1 MADDDETGAG
11 GGTTARTGG
20 SGLSGLSGLPGASG
34 VSGVSGHWKPLG
46 AGREAPAGERS
57 SNAPVE
63 GAPVTPAAP
72 KDGTPPA
79 AGARGRQDPSES
91 DGAAAS
97 AITPDLA
104 DPDGGSAAPIVE
116 EAAEAS
122 EVAGAPEAAE
132 VAGAPEAPDDD
143 SDIVRAV
150 VAKQRARV
158 RRRRRRGRV
167 IVVVVL
173 LVLVLAA
180 GGVGVCAEFYV
191 RSQIASAVRSA
202 MPGLS
207 SDAEVTTKGLVLPQV
222 LNGELDSL
230 EVTAAELDLPSAGG
244 AGGQDSADG
253 DDDAEQGGLELLGVD
268 VALTAIGLS
277 DPFPAGSMDAT
288 ASVGWD
294 QLTTMVEAAK
304 PSAPALSVQAGELG
318 TADDPGTMIAST
330 KVFGIDASMTIAP
343 AVADDGGLL
352 LTVTSVTIRGTE
364 LDVNSTFYGRPVLSY
379 LGLETPEISIGADK
393 LPQGLSLDRVSVTD
407 TGLSLTLSGSDV
419 ELANL

>member
-20 SGLSGLSGLPGASG
+20 SELSGLSGLPGASG
-34 VSGVSGHWKPLG
+34 LSGVSEHWKPLG

-63 GAPVTPAAP
+63 GAPAAP
-72 KDGTPPA
+72 KDGAPPA
-79 AGARGRQDPSES
+79 AGARGRQDPPES

-104 DPDGGSAAPIVE
+104 APDGGSAAPIVE
-116 EAAEAS
+116 EAAEAP

-191 RSQIASAVRSA
+191 RSQITSAVRSA

-304 PSAPALSVQAGELG
+304 PSAPALSVQAGDLG

>member
-1 MADDDETGAG
+1 VADDDETGAG

-20 SGLSGLSGLPGASG
+20 SELSGLSG
-34 VSGVSGHWKPLG
+34 VSEHWKPLG

-63 GAPVTPAAP
+63 GAPAAP

-79 AGARGRQDPSES
+79 AGARGRQDPPES

-104 DPDGGSAAPIVE
+104 APDGGSAAPIVE
-116 EAAEAS
+116 EAVEAP

-207 SDAEVTTKGLVLPQV
+207 SDAEVTTRGLVLPQV

-244 AGGQDSADG
+244 ADGQDSADG

-304 PSAPALSVQAGELG
+304 PSAPALSVQAGDLG

>member
-1 MADDDETGAG
+1 MAGDDETGAG
-11 GGTTARTGG
+11 GGPTARAEG
-20 SGLSGLSGLPGASG
+20 SGLSGLSGGSG
-34 VSGVSGHWKPLG
+34 YWKPLG
-46 AGREAPAGERS
+46 AGREVPAGEQS

-63 GAPVTPAAP
+63 GAPAALTAPAAP
-72 KDGTPPA
+72 KDAASPA
-79 AGARGRQDPSES
+79 AGAWGRQDPPES

-104 DPDGGSAAPIVE
+104 APDDDSAAPIVE
-116 EAAEAS
+116 DEAEDVAE
-122 EVAGAPEAAE
+122 
-132 VAGAPEAPDDD
+132 APEAPDDD

-158 RRRRRRGRV
+158 RPRRRRGRV

-230 EVTAAELDLPSAGG
+230 DVTAAELDLPSAGG
-244 AGGQDSADG
+244 AGGQDSAGG
-253 DDDAEQGGLELLGVD
+253 DDDAEQGGLELLDVD

-294 QLTTMVEAAK
+294 QLTTMVEAVQ
-304 PSAPALSVQAGELG
+304 PSAPALSVQAGDLG

-393 LPQGLSLDRVSVTD
+393 LPRGLSLGRVSVTD

>member
-20 SGLSGLSGLPGASG
+20 SGLSGLPGA
-34 VSGVSGHWKPLG
+34 SGHWKPLG

-63 GAPVTPAAP
+63 GAPAAP

-79 AGARGRQDPSES
+79 AGARGRQDPPES

-104 DPDGGSAAPIVE
+104 APDGGSAAPIVE
-116 EAAEAS
+116 EAAEAP

-207 SDAEVTTKGLVLPQV
+207 SDAEVTTRGLVLPQV

-244 AGGQDSADG
+244 ADGQDSADG

-304 PSAPALSVQAGELG
+304 PSAPALSVQAGDLG

-393 LPQGLSLDRVSVTD
+393 LPQGLSLGRVSVTD

>member
-20 SGLSGLSGLPGASG
+20 SGLSGLPGA
-34 VSGVSGHWKPLG
+34 SGHWKPLG
-46 AGREAPAGERS
+46 AGRETPAGQRS

-63 GAPVTPAAP
+63 GAAVTPAAP
-72 KDGTPPA
+72 KDGALPA
-79 AGARGRQDPSES
+79 AGARGRQDLPES

-104 DPDGGSAAPIVE
+104 APDDDSAAPIVE
-116 EAAEAS
+116 DEAEDVAE
-122 EVAGAPEAAE
+122 
-132 VAGAPEAPDDD
+132 APEAPDDD

-191 RSQIASAVRSA
+191 RSQISSAVRSA

-207 SDAEVTTKGLVLPQV
+207 SDAEVTTRGLVLPQV
-222 LNGELDSL
+222 PNGELDSL
-230 EVTAAELDLPSAGG
+230 DVTAAELDLPSAGG
-244 AGGQDSADG
+244 AGGQDSAGG
-253 DDDAEQGGLELLGVD
+253 DDDAEQGGLELLDVD

-304 PSAPALSVQAGELG
+304 PSAPALSVQAGDLG

-393 LPQGLSLDRVSVTD
+393 LPRGLSLGRVSVTD

>member
-20 SGLSGLSGLPGASG
+20 SELSGLSGLPGASG
-34 VSGVSGHWKPLG
+34 LSGVSEHWKPLG

-63 GAPVTPAAP
+63 GAPAAP
-72 KDGTPPA
+72 KDGAPPA
-79 AGARGRQDPSES
+79 AGARGRQDPPES

-104 DPDGGSAAPIVE
+104 APDGGSAAPIVE

-191 RSQIASAVRSA
+191 RSQITSAVRSA

-304 PSAPALSVQAGELG
+304 PSAPALSVQAGDLG

>member
-20 SGLSGLSGLPGASG
+20 SGLSGLPGA
-34 VSGVSGHWKPLG
+34 SGHWKPLG
-46 AGREAPAGERS
+46 AGRETPAGQRS

-63 GAPVTPAAP
+63 GAAVTPAAP
-72 KDGTPPA
+72 KDGALPA
-79 AGARGRQDPSES
+79 AGARGRQDPPES

-104 DPDGGSAAPIVE
+104 APDDDSAAPIVE
-116 EAAEAS
+116 DEAEDVAE
-122 EVAGAPEAAE
+122 
-132 VAGAPEAPDDD
+132 APEAPDDD

-191 RSQIASAVRSA
+191 RSQITSAVRSA

-207 SDAEVTTKGLVLPQV
+207 SDAEVTTRGLVLPQV

-244 AGGQDSADG
+244 ADGQDSADG

-294 QLTTMVEAAK
+294 QLTTMVEAVQ
-304 PSAPALSVQAGELG
+304 PSAPALSVQAGDLG

-393 LPQGLSLDRVSVTD
+393 LPRGLSLGRVSVTD

>member
-20 SGLSGLSGLPGASG
+20 SGLSGLPGA
-34 VSGVSGHWKPLG
+34 SGHWKPLG
-46 AGREAPAGERS
+46 AGRETPAGQRS

-63 GAPVTPAAP
+63 GAAVTPAAP
-72 KDGTPPA
+72 KDGALPA
-79 AGARGRQDPSES
+79 AGARGRQDPPES

-104 DPDGGSAAPIVE
+104 APDGGSAAPIVE
-116 EAAEAS
+116 DEAEDVAE
-122 EVAGAPEAAE
+122 
-132 VAGAPEAPDDD
+132 APEAPDDD

-207 SDAEVTTKGLVLPQV
+207 SDAEVTTRGLVLPQV

-244 AGGQDSADG
+244 ADGQDSADG

-304 PSAPALSVQAGELG
+304 PSAPALSVQAGDLG

-393 LPQGLSLDRVSVTD
+393 LPRGLSLGRVSVTD

>member
-20 SGLSGLSGLPGASG
+20 SELSGLSGLPGASG
-34 VSGVSGHWKPLG
+34 LSGVSEHWKPLG

-63 GAPVTPAAP
+63 GAPAAP

-79 AGARGRQDPSES
+79 AGARGRQDPPES

-104 DPDGGSAAPIVE
+104 APDGGSAAPIVE
-116 EAAEAS
+116 EAAEAP

-207 SDAEVTTKGLVLPQV
+207 SDAEVTTRGLVLPQV

-244 AGGQDSADG
+244 ADGQDSADG

-304 PSAPALSVQAGELG
+304 PSAPALSVQAGDLG

-393 LPQGLSLDRVSVTD
+393 LPRGLSLGRVSVTD

>member
-20 SGLSGLSGLPGASG
+20 SGLSGLPGA
-34 VSGVSGHWKPLG
+34 SGHWKPLG
-46 AGREAPAGERS
+46 AGRETPAGQRS

-63 GAPVTPAAP
+63 GAAVTPAAP
-72 KDGTPPA
+72 KDGAPPA
-79 AGARGRQDPSES
+79 AGARGRQDPPES

-104 DPDGGSAAPIVE
+104 APDDDSAAPIVE
-116 EAAEAS
+116 DEAEDVAE
-122 EVAGAPEAAE
+122 
-132 VAGAPEAPDDD
+132 APEAPDDD

-207 SDAEVTTKGLVLPQV
+207 SDAEVTTRGLVLPQV

-244 AGGQDSADG
+244 ADGQDSADG

-304 PSAPALSVQAGELG
+304 PSAPALSVQAGDLG

>member
-20 SGLSGLSGLPGASG
+20 SGLSGLPGA
-34 VSGVSGHWKPLG
+34 SGHWKPLG
-46 AGREAPAGERS
+46 AGRETPAGQRS

-63 GAPVTPAAP
+63 GAPAAP
-72 KDGTPPA
+72 KDGAPPA
-79 AGARGRQDPSES
+79 AGARGRQDPPES

-104 DPDGGSAAPIVE
+104 APDGGSAAPIVE

-191 RSQIASAVRSA
+191 RSQITSAVRSA

-304 PSAPALSVQAGELG
+304 PSAPALSVQAGDLG

>member
-20 SGLSGLSGLPGASG
+20 SELSGLSG
-34 VSGVSGHWKPLG
+34 VSEHWKPLG

-63 GAPVTPAAP
+63 GAPAAP

-79 AGARGRQDPSES
+79 AGARGRQDPPES

-104 DPDGGSAAPIVE
+104 APDGGSAAPIVE
-116 EAAEAS
+116 EAVEAP
-122 EVAGAPEAAE
+122 EVAGAPE
-132 VAGAPEAPDDD
+132 APEAPDDD

-207 SDAEVTTKGLVLPQV
+207 SDAEVTTRGLVLPQV

-244 AGGQDSADG
+244 ADGQDSADG

-304 PSAPALSVQAGELG
+304 PSAPALSVQAGDLG

>member
-20 SGLSGLSGLPGASG
+20 SGLSGLPGA
-34 VSGVSGHWKPLG
+34 SGHWKPLG
-46 AGREAPAGERS
+46 AGRETPAGQRS

-63 GAPVTPAAP
+63 GAPAAP

-79 AGARGRQDPSES
+79 AGARGRQDPPES

-104 DPDGGSAAPIVE
+104 APDGGSAAPIVE
-116 EAAEAS
+116 EAAEAP

-207 SDAEVTTKGLVLPQV
+207 SDAEVTTRGLVLPQV

-244 AGGQDSADG
+244 ADGQDSADG

-304 PSAPALSVQAGELG
+304 PSAPALSVQAGDLG

-393 LPQGLSLDRVSVTD
+393 LPQGLSLGRVSVTD

>member
-20 SGLSGLSGLPGASG
+20 SGLSGLPGA
-34 VSGVSGHWKPLG
+34 SGHWKPLG
-46 AGREAPAGERS
+46 AGRETPAGQRS

-63 GAPVTPAAP
+63 GAAVTPAAP
-72 KDGTPPA
+72 KDGALPA
-79 AGARGRQDPSES
+79 AGARGRQDPPES

-104 DPDGGSAAPIVE
+104 APDDDSAAPIVE
-116 EAAEAS
+116 DEAEDVAE
-122 EVAGAPEAAE
+122 
-132 VAGAPEAPDDD
+132 APEAPDDD

-230 EVTAAELDLPSAGG
+230 DVTAAELDLPSAGG
-244 AGGQDSADG
+244 AGGQDSAGG
-253 DDDAEQGGLELLGVD
+253 DDNAEQGGLELLDVD

-294 QLTTMVEAAK
+294 QLTTMVEAVQ
-304 PSAPALSVQAGELG
+304 PSAPALSVQAGDLG

>member
-20 SGLSGLSGLPGASG
+20 SELSGLPGASG
-34 VSGVSGHWKPLG
+34 LSGVSEHWKPLG

-63 GAPVTPAAP
+63 GAPAAP

-79 AGARGRQDPSES
+79 AGARGRQDPPES

-104 DPDGGSAAPIVE
+104 APDGGSAAPIVE
-116 EAAEAS
+116 EAAEAP

-207 SDAEVTTKGLVLPQV
+207 SDAEVTTRGLVLPQV

-244 AGGQDSADG
+244 ADGQDSADG

-304 PSAPALSVQAGELG
+304 PSAPALSVQAGDLG

-393 LPQGLSLDRVSVTD
+393 LPQGLSLGRVSVTD

>member
-20 SGLSGLSGLPGASG
+20 SELSGLSGLPGASG
-34 VSGVSGHWKPLG
+34 LSGVSEHWKPLG

-63 GAPVTPAAP
+63 GAPAAP
-72 KDGTPPA
+72 KDGAPPA
-79 AGARGRQDPSES
+79 AGARGRQDPPES

-104 DPDGGSAAPIVE
+104 APDGGSAAPIVE
-116 EAAEAS
+116 EAAEAP

-191 RSQIASAVRSA
+191 RSQITSAVRSA

>member
-20 SGLSGLSGLPGASG
+20 SGLSGLPGA
-34 VSGVSGHWKPLG
+34 SGHWKPLG
-46 AGREAPAGERS
+46 AGRETPAGQRS

-63 GAPVTPAAP
+63 GAPAAP

-79 AGARGRQDPSES
+79 AGARGRQDPPES

-104 DPDGGSAAPIVE
+104 APDGGSAAPIVE
-116 EAAEAS
+116 EAVEA
-122 EVAGAPEAAE
+122 PE

-207 SDAEVTTKGLVLPQV
+207 SDAEVTTRGLVLPQV

-244 AGGQDSADG
+244 ADGQDSADG

-304 PSAPALSVQAGELG
+304 PSAPALSVQAGDLG

>member
-20 SGLSGLSGLPGASG
+20 SGLSGLPGA
-34 VSGVSGHWKPLG
+34 SGHWKPLG
-46 AGREAPAGERS
+46 AGRETPAGQRS

-63 GAPVTPAAP
+63 GAAVAPAAP
-72 KDGTPPA
+72 KDGAPPA
-79 AGARGRQDPSES
+79 AGARGRQDPPES

-104 DPDGGSAAPIVE
+104 APDGGSAAPIVE
-116 EAAEAS
+116 EAAEAP

-207 SDAEVTTKGLVLPQV
+207 SDAEVTTRGLVLPQV

-244 AGGQDSADG
+244 ADGQDSADG

-304 PSAPALSVQAGELG
+304 PSAPALSVQAGDLG

>member
-11 GGTTARTGG
+11 GRTTARTGG
-20 SGLSGLSGLPGASG
+20 SELSGLPGASG
-34 VSGVSGHWKPLG
+34 LSGVSEHWKPLG

-63 GAPVTPAAP
+63 GAPAAP

-79 AGARGRQDPSES
+79 AGARGRQDPPES

-104 DPDGGSAAPIVE
+104 APDGGSAAPIVE
-116 EAAEAS
+116 EAAEAP

-191 RSQIASAVRSA
+191 RSQITSAVRSA

-304 PSAPALSVQAGELG
+304 PSAPALSVQAGDLG

>member
-20 SGLSGLSGLPGASG
+20 SELSGLSGLPGASG
-34 VSGVSGHWKPLG
+34 VSEHWKPLG

-63 GAPVTPAAP
+63 GAPAAP

-79 AGARGRQDPSES
+79 AGARGRQDPPES

-104 DPDGGSAAPIVE
+104 APDGGSAAPIVE
-116 EAAEAS
+116 EAVEAP

-207 SDAEVTTKGLVLPQV
+207 SDAEVTTRGLVLPQV

-244 AGGQDSADG
+244 ADGQDSADG

-304 PSAPALSVQAGELG
+304 PSAPALSVQAGDLG

>member
-20 SGLSGLSGLPGASG
+20 SGLSGLPGA
-34 VSGVSGHWKPLG
+34 SGHWKPLG

-63 GAPVTPAAP
+63 GAPAAP

-79 AGARGRQDPSES
+79 AGARGRQDPPES

-104 DPDGGSAAPIVE
+104 APDGGSAAPIVE
-116 EAAEAS
+116 EAAEAP

-207 SDAEVTTKGLVLPQV
+207 SDAEVTTRGLVLPQV

-244 AGGQDSADG
+244 ADGQDSADG

-304 PSAPALSVQAGELG
+304 PSAPALSVQAGDLG

>member
-20 SGLSGLSGLPGASG
+20 SGLSGLPGA
-34 VSGVSGHWKPLG
+34 SGHWKPLG

-63 GAPVTPAAP
+63 GAPAAP

-79 AGARGRQDPSES
+79 AGARGRQDPPES

-104 DPDGGSAAPIVE
+104 APDGGSAAPIVE
-116 EAAEAS
+116 EAVEAP

-207 SDAEVTTKGLVLPQV
+207 SDAEVTTRGLVLPQV

-244 AGGQDSADG
+244 ADGQDSADG

-304 PSAPALSVQAGELG
+304 PSAPALSVQAGDLG

>member
-1 MADDDETGAG
+1 MAGDDETGAG

-20 SGLSGLSGLPGASG
+20 SELSGLSGLPGASG
-34 VSGVSGHWKPLG
+34 LSGVSEHWKPLG

-63 GAPVTPAAP
+63 GAPAAP

-79 AGARGRQDPSES
+79 AGAWGRQDPPES

-104 DPDGGSAAPIVE
+104 APDDDSAAPIVE
-116 EAAEAS
+116 DEAEDVAE
-122 EVAGAPEAAE
+122 
-132 VAGAPEAPDDD
+132 APEAPDDD

-230 EVTAAELDLPSAGG
+230 DVTAAELDLPSAGG
-244 AGGQDSADG
+244 AGGQDSAGG
-253 DDDAEQGGLELLGVD
+253 DDNAEQGGLELLDVD

-294 QLTTMVEAAK
+294 QLTTMVEAVQ
-304 PSAPALSVQAGELG
+304 PSAPALSVQAGDLG

-393 LPQGLSLDRVSVTD
+393 LPRGLSLGRVSVTD

>member
-1 MADDDETGAG
+1 MADDGETGAG

-20 SGLSGLSGLPGASG
+20 SGLSGLPGA
-34 VSGVSGHWKPLG
+34 SGHWKPLG
-46 AGREAPAGERS
+46 AGRETPAGQRS

-63 GAPVTPAAP
+63 GAAVTPAAP
-72 KDGTPPA
+72 KDGALPA
-79 AGARGRQDPSES
+79 AGARGRQDPPES

-104 DPDGGSAAPIVE
+104 APDDDSAAPIVE
-116 EAAEAS
+116 DEAEDVAE
-122 EVAGAPEAAE
+122 
-132 VAGAPEAPDDD
+132 APEAPDDD

-230 EVTAAELDLPSAGG
+230 DVTAAELDLPSAGG
-244 AGGQDSADG
+244 AGGQDSAGG
-253 DDDAEQGGLELLGVD
+253 DDNAEQGGLELLDVD

-294 QLTTMVEAAK
+294 QLTTMVEAVQ
-304 PSAPALSVQAGELG
+304 PSAPALSVQAGDLG

>member
-1 MADDDETGAG
+1 MAGDDETGAG

-20 SGLSGLSGLPGASG
+20 SELSGLSGLPGASG
-34 VSGVSGHWKPLG
+34 LSGVSEHWKPLG

-63 GAPVTPAAP
+63 GAPAAP

-79 AGARGRQDPSES
+79 AGAWGRQDPPES

-104 DPDGGSAAPIVE
+104 APDDDSAAPIVE
-116 EAAEAS
+116 DEAEDVAE
-122 EVAGAPEAAE
+122 
-132 VAGAPEAPDDD
+132 APEAPDDD

-158 RRRRRRGRV
+158 RRRRRWGRV

-230 EVTAAELDLPSAGG
+230 DVTAAELDLPSAGG
-244 AGGQDSADG
+244 AGGQDSAGG
-253 DDDAEQGGLELLGVD
+253 DDNAEQGGLELLDVD

-294 QLTTMVEAAK
+294 QLTTMVEAVQ
-304 PSAPALSVQAGELG
+304 PSAPALSVQAGDLG

-393 LPQGLSLDRVSVTD
+393 LPRGLSLGRVSVTD

>member
-11 GGTTARTGG
+11 GRTTARTGG
-20 SGLSGLSGLPGASG
+20 SELSGLSGLPGASG
-34 VSGVSGHWKPLG
+34 LSGVSEHWKPLG

-63 GAPVTPAAP
+63 GAPAAP

-79 AGARGRQDPSES
+79 AGARGRQDPPES

-104 DPDGGSAAPIVE
+104 APDGGSAAPIVE
-116 EAAEAS
+116 EAAEAP

-191 RSQIASAVRSA
+191 RSQITSAVRSA

>member
-20 SGLSGLSGLPGASG
+20 SGLSGLPGA
-34 VSGVSGHWKPLG
+34 SGHWKPLG

-72 KDGTPPA
+72 KDGAPPA
-79 AGARGRQDPSES
+79 AGARGRQDPPES

-104 DPDGGSAAPIVE
+104 APDGGSAAPIVE
-116 EAAEAS
+116 EAAEAP

-191 RSQIASAVRSA
+191 RSQITSAVRSA

-244 AGGQDSADG
+244 ADGQDSADG

-304 PSAPALSVQAGELG
+304 PSAPALSVQAGDLG

>member
-1 MADDDETGAG
+1 MAGDDETGAG

-20 SGLSGLSGLPGASG
+20 SELSGLSGLPGASG
-34 VSGVSGHWKPLG
+34 LSGVSEHWKPLG

-63 GAPVTPAAP
+63 GAPAAP

-79 AGARGRQDPSES
+79 AGAWGRQDPPES

-104 DPDGGSAAPIVE
+104 APDDDSAAPIVE
-116 EAAEAS
+116 DEAEDVAE
-122 EVAGAPEAAE
+122 
-132 VAGAPEAPDDD
+132 APEAPDDD

-244 AGGQDSADG
+244 AGGQDSAGG
-253 DDDAEQGGLELLGVD
+253 DDNAEQGGLELLDVD

-304 PSAPALSVQAGELG
+304 PSAPALSVQAGDLG

>member
-20 SGLSGLSGLPGASG
+20 SGLSGLPGA
-34 VSGVSGHWKPLG
+34 SGHWKPLG
-46 AGREAPAGERS
+46 AGRETPAGQRS

-63 GAPVTPAAP
+63 GAPAAP

-79 AGARGRQDPSES
+79 AGARGRQDPPES

-104 DPDGGSAAPIVE
+104 APDGGSAAPIVE
-116 EAAEAS
+116 EAVEAP

-207 SDAEVTTKGLVLPQV
+207 SDAEVTTRGLVLPQV

-244 AGGQDSADG
+244 ADGQDSADG

-304 PSAPALSVQAGELG
+304 PSAPALSVQAGDLG

>member
-20 SGLSGLSGLPGASG
+20 SGLSGLPGA
-34 VSGVSGHWKPLG
+34 SGHWKPLG

-79 AGARGRQDPSES
+79 AGARGRQDPPES

-104 DPDGGSAAPIVE
+104 APDGGSAAPIVE
-116 EAAEAS
+116 EAAEAP

-180 GGVGVCAEFYV
+180 GGVGVCAEFSV
-191 RSQIASAVRSA
+191 RSQITSAVRSA

-244 AGGQDSADG
+244 ADGQDSADG

-277 DPFPAGSMDAT
+277 DPFPVGSMDAT

-304 PSAPALSVQAGELG
+304 PSAPALSVQAGDLG

-379 LGLETPEISIGADK
+379 LGLETPEISIGTDK

>member
-20 SGLSGLSGLPGASG
+20 SELSGLSG
-34 VSGVSGHWKPLG
+34 VSEHWKPLG

-63 GAPVTPAAP
+63 GAPAAP

-79 AGARGRQDPSES
+79 AGARGRQDPPES

-104 DPDGGSAAPIVE
+104 APDGGSAAPIVE
-116 EAAEAS
+116 EAAEAP

-207 SDAEVTTKGLVLPQV
+207 SDAEVTTRGLVLPQV

-244 AGGQDSADG
+244 ADGQDSADG

-304 PSAPALSVQAGELG
+304 PSAPALSVQAGDLG

-393 LPQGLSLDRVSVTD
+393 LPQGLSLGRVSVTD

>member
-11 GGTTARTGG
+11 GRTTARTGG
-20 SGLSGLSGLPGASG
+20 SELSGLSGLPGASG
-34 VSGVSGHWKPLG
+34 LSGVSEHWKPLG

-63 GAPVTPAAP
+63 GAPAAP

-79 AGARGRQDPSES
+79 AGARGRQDPPES

-104 DPDGGSAAPIVE
+104 APDGGSAAPIVE
-116 EAAEAS
+116 EAAEAP

-191 RSQIASAVRSA
+191 RSQITSAVRSA

-304 PSAPALSVQAGELG
+304 PSAPALSVQAGDLG

>member
-20 SGLSGLSGLPGASG
+20 SGLSGLPGASG
-34 VSGVSGHWKPLG
+34 LSGVSEHWKPLG

-63 GAPVTPAAP
+63 GAPAAP

-79 AGARGRQDPSES
+79 AGARGRQDPPES

-104 DPDGGSAAPIVE
+104 APDGGSAAPIVE
-116 EAAEAS
+116 EAAEAP

-207 SDAEVTTKGLVLPQV
+207 SDAEVTTRGLVLPQV

-244 AGGQDSADG
+244 ADGQDSADG

-304 PSAPALSVQAGELG
+304 PSAPALSVQAGDLG

>member
-20 SGLSGLSGLPGASG
+20 SELSGLSG
-34 VSGVSGHWKPLG
+34 VSEHWKPLG

-63 GAPVTPAAP
+63 GAPAAP

-79 AGARGRQDPSES
+79 AGARGRQDPPES

-104 DPDGGSAAPIVE
+104 APDGGSAAPIVE
-116 EAAEAS
+116 EAAEAP

-207 SDAEVTTKGLVLPQV
+207 SDAEVTTRGLVLPQV

-244 AGGQDSADG
+244 ADGQDSADG

-304 PSAPALSVQAGELG
+304 PSAPALSVQAGDLG

>member
-20 SGLSGLSGLPGASG
+20 SELSGLSG
-34 VSGVSGHWKPLG
+34 VSEHWKPLG
-46 AGREAPAGERS
+46 AGREAPAGQRS

-63 GAPVTPAAP
+63 GAPAAP

-79 AGARGRQDPSES
+79 AGARGRQDPPES

-104 DPDGGSAAPIVE
+104 APDGGSAAPIVE
-116 EAAEAS
+116 EAAEAP

-207 SDAEVTTKGLVLPQV
+207 SDAEVTTRGLVLPQV

-244 AGGQDSADG
+244 ADGQDSADG

-294 QLTTMVEAAK
+294 HLTTMVEAAK
-304 PSAPALSVQAGELG
+304 PSAPALSVQAGDLG

>member
-1 MADDDETGAG
+1 
-11 GGTTARTGG
+11 
-20 SGLSGLSGLPGASG
+20 
-34 VSGVSGHWKPLG
+34 
-46 AGREAPAGERS
+46 
-57 SNAPVE
+57 
-63 GAPVTPAAP
+63 
-72 KDGTPPA
+72 
-79 AGARGRQDPSES
+79 
-91 DGAAAS
+91 
-97 AITPDLA
+97 
-104 DPDGGSAAPIVE
+104 
-116 EAAEAS
+116 
-122 EVAGAPEAAE
+122 
-132 VAGAPEAPDDD
+132 
-143 SDIVRAV
+143 
-150 VAKQRARV
+150 
-158 RRRRRRGRV
+158 V

-191 RSQIASAVRSA
+191 RSQITSAVRSA

-304 PSAPALSVQAGELG
+304 PSAPALSVQAGDLG

>member
-20 SGLSGLSGLPGASG
+20 SELSGLSGLPGA
-34 VSGVSGHWKPLG
+34 SGVSGHWKPLG

-79 AGARGRQDPSES
+79 AGARGRQDPPES

-104 DPDGGSAAPIVE
+104 APDGGSAAPIVE

-132 VAGAPEAPDDD
+132 VARAPEAPDDD

-191 RSQIASAVRSA
+191 RSQITSAVRSA

>member
-20 SGLSGLSGLPGASG
+20 SELSGLSGLPGA
-34 VSGVSGHWKPLG
+34 SGVSGHWKPLG

-79 AGARGRQDPSES
+79 AGARGRQDPPES

-104 DPDGGSAAPIVE
+104 APDGGSAAPIVE
-116 EAAEAS
+116 EAAEAP

-191 RSQIASAVRSA
+191 RSQITSAVRSA

-244 AGGQDSADG
+244 ADGQDSADG

-304 PSAPALSVQAGELG
+304 PSAPALSVQAGDLG

>member
-20 SGLSGLSGLPGASG
+20 SELSGLSG
-34 VSGVSGHWKPLG
+34 VSEHWKPLG

-63 GAPVTPAAP
+63 GAPAAP
-72 KDGTPPA
+72 KDGAPPA
-79 AGARGRQDPSES
+79 AGARGRQDPPES

-104 DPDGGSAAPIVE
+104 APDGGSAAPIVE
-116 EAAEAS
+116 EAAEAP

-304 PSAPALSVQAGELG
+304 PSAPALSVQAGDLG